1 MGIHQQEKG
10 AVSLFIVIFSALLI
24 TVVTVGFIQLVLSNQ
39 RQATT
44 NDLSQSAYDSAQAGV
59 EDGKRA
65 LLAYQNICSTIT
77 NNPAADATACSN
89 AYTTIIGGGNCN
101 QGVVS
106 ILGGKSV
113 TNPDEV
119 AVQQSGLDSAFN
131 QAYTCVIIQPQ
142 TDDYLGTLP
151 PNSSNIIPIKSQS
164 PITSI
169 EVQWYDSSNISSP
182 DLSVSLLPF
191 ASIPISG
198 SPASLHPPLYSQA
211 GSGWGPNRPS
221 IMRVQ
226 LMQFGSSFSL
236 SDFNN
241 TNVAGQSNANTLFLY
256 PTGKTGTASNTV
268 DEDSFTGNDIR
279 RTPVG
284 SPLPVSCTG
293 TLAGGGYACNVK
305 IDLPTPIGGVTSPTV
320 PTTYIRLTALYNAS
334 NYRVTLYNSASGCD
348 GKLQP
353 CKFDGVEPAIDSTGR
368 ANTLYRR
375 VDTRVQLL
383 DTNFAY
389 PSAALD
395 VTGNLCKDFSVAN
408 QAKNYV
414 NGCTP

>member
-1 MGIHQQEKG
+1 MDINQREKG

-39 RQATT
+39 QQATT

-77 NNPAADATACSN
+77 NDPVADATACSK

-101 QGVVS
+101 QGVVNT
-106 ILGGKSV
+106 LDGKSV
-113 TNPDEV
+113 INPGEV
-119 AVQQSGLDSAFN
+119 SVQQNGSDSAFN

-142 TDDYLGTLP
+142 TDDYLGVLP
-151 PNSSNIIPIKSQS
+151 PSSSNMIPIKSQS
-164 PITSI
+164 PVTSI
-169 EVQWYDSSNISSP
+169 QLEWYDSSNISNP
-182 DLSVSLLPF
+182 NLSVSLLPL

-198 SPASLHPPLYSQA
+198 SPASLHPPLYNQTVN
-211 GSGWGPNRPS
+211 GWGPNRPS
-221 IMRVQ
+221 IMRAQ
-226 LMQFGSSFSL
+226 LIQFGSSFSL
-236 SDFNN
+236 SDFDN

-256 PTGKTGTASNTV
+256 PTGKTGVASNII
-268 DEDSFTGNDIR
+268 DEDSFTGNDPR

-293 TLAGGGYACNVK
+293 TLSGGGYACSVK
-305 IDLPTPIGGVTSPTV
+305 IDLPTPIGGGSA
-320 PTTYIRLTALYNAS
+320 TTFLRLTALYNAS
-334 NYRVTLYNSASGCD
+334 DYRVTLYNSANGCD
-348 GKLQP
+348 GKAQP
-353 CKFDGVEPAIDSTGR
+353 CKFDAVEPAIDSTGR
-368 ANTLYRR
+368 ADTLFRR
-375 VDTRVQLL
+375 VETRVQLI
-383 DTNFAY
+383 DPNFAY

-395 VTGNLCKDFSVAN
+395 ITGNLCKDFSITN
-408 QAKNYV
+408 QATDYI